1 VLRHIDVFIGVAIVM
16 LAVSLML
23 TIVTQ
28 MISFLANFRGKQL
41 QKGLGELFK
50 ELGVGGDANEL
61 ARKILLHPLI
71 ADGLGVKRVAPAIS
85 KVDLKALIEQADT
98 LLVHAVQVSKVDV
111 SALKKVA
118 GQVDVWFD
126 ATMSR
131 VSNRFAMQTRL
142 VTIGCALVAAFAL
155 QLDAFGLVTRLYADS
170 DLRTK
175 LSGAAEG
182 MLAESQR
189 ILDAPP
195 ASADAATSATQ
206 AETIKNATAELK
218 TINEK
223 LSGAGFELLPS
234 PYHPFHVESFV
245 VLLGMLASAGL
256 LSLGA
261 PFWFNMLKTAT
272 NLRPAMA
279 AAVESRDDAAKK

>member
-16 LAVSLML
+16 LAVSLLL

-50 ELGVGGDANEL
+50 ELGVGGDADEL

-71 ADGLGVKRVAPAIS
+71 ADGLGAKRVAPAIS
-85 KVDLKALIEQADT
+85 KLDLTALIEEADT
-98 LLVHAVQVSKVDV
+98 LLAHAVHVSKVDV
-111 SALKKVA
+111 AALKNAA
-118 GQVDVWFD
+118 GQVEKWFD

-131 VSNRFAMQTRL
+131 VSNRFAMQARL
-142 VTIGCALVAAFAL
+142 VTIVCALVAAFAL

-175 LSGAAEG
+175 LAGAAEG
-182 MLAESQR
+182 MLTESQR
-189 ILDAPP
+189 ILKTSTAFP
-195 ASADAATSATQ
+195 DAATGLAQIKQATG
-206 AETIKNATAELK
+206 ELK
-218 TINEK
+218 TISDT
-223 LSGAGFELLPS
+223 LGSTGFQLVPT
-234 PYHPFHVESFV
+234 PYRPFHCGSFLV
-245 VLLGMLASAGL
+245 FLGVLTSAGL

-279 AAVESRDDAAKK
+279 TAVQNRDDASKK

>member
-50 ELGVGGDANEL
+50 ELGVGGDADEL

-71 ADGLGVKRVAPAIS
+71 ADGLGAKRVAPAIS
-85 KVDLKALIEQADT
+85 KLDLKALIEDADT
-98 LLVHAVQVSKVDV
+98 LLEHAVHVSKVDV
-111 SALKKVA
+111 TALKNA
-118 GQVDVWFD
+118 ADQVEKWFD
-126 ATMSR
+126 AAMSR
-131 VSNRFAMQTRL
+131 VSNRFAMQARL
-142 VTIGCALVAAFAL
+142 VTVGCALVAAFAL

-175 LSGAAEG
+175 LAGAAEG
-182 MLAESQR
+182 MLSEGQR
-189 ILDAPP
+189 LQ
-195 ASADAATSATQ
+195 ASAPAGELGPAFTQ
-206 AETIKNATAELK
+206 ATNELK
-218 TINEK
+218 TLDEK
-223 LSGAGFELLPS
+223 LAGAGFALLPKD
-234 PYHPFHVESFV
+234 YHPFQCESFV
-245 VLLGMLASAGL
+245 VFLGILTSAGL

-261 PFWFNMLKTAT
+261 PFWFNLLKTAT

-279 AAVESRDDAAKK
+279 TAVQNRDDAARK